1 MKAIKTIF
9 GYVHIAL
16 AIIVAVQFLASPMY
30 GGDLNGDVWD
40 VVSYLMAIGS
50 VAALI
55 FAVIRQ
61 RQADGSSDWGATAML
76 IGSLVLFLLFF
87 RLWFSSSVFDSD
99 EKLALDFRRVMWYG
113 IDVLFVVVNLFVGRY
128 LLRNVKSGD

>member
-16 AIIVAVQFLASPMY
+16 AIIVALQFLASPMY

-61 RQADGSSDWGATAML
+61 RQADGSSDWGATVML

-99 EKLALDFRRVMWYG
+99 EELALDFRRVMWYG
-113 IDVLFVVVNLFVGRY
+113 IDVLFVIVNLFVGRY